1 MQHRF
6 FDILVESENGQDEIA
21 LDREFILD
29 VPEHDMS
36 TAIERLEHVGVLLDT
51 ITAASGCAVC
61 SFRSEP
67 LTSIDLT
74 G

>member
-6 FDILVESENGQDEIA
+6 FDIVVESENGQDEIA
-21 LDREFILD
+21 LDREFVLD
-29 VPEHDMS
+29 IPEHDMS
-36 TAIERLEHVGVLLDT
+36 TPIERQEHIGVLLDT
-51 ITAASGCAVC
+51 ITAASGYPVC

-67 LTSIDLT
+67 LTSIDPT

>member
-6 FDILVESENGQDEIA
+6 FDIVIESENGHDEIA
-21 LDREFILD
+21 LDREFVLD
-29 VPEHDMS
+29 IPEHDMS
-36 TAIERLEHVGVLLDT
+36 TPLERQEHLGTLLDT

>member
-6 FDILVESENGQDEIA
+6 FDIFVESENGQDEIA
-21 LDREFILD
+21 LDREFVLD

-36 TAIERLEHVGVLLDT
+36 TPIERQEHIGYLLEA